1 MKTAFT
7 QTVRQSGQSGSRINR
22 IMPWRALLLT
32 ALIALMAMD
41 SEAFR
46 IIVQSVSDAY
56 LQVSVF
62 VAATLAIFYGL
73 EKVLKLD
80 VEQLLQQHQR
90 WEVPLAALMGALPG
104 CGGAVMVITQYVH
117 GRLGFGAMVAVLTA
131 TMGDAAFLLLAR
143 EPMTGLGVML
153 LSILVGVISGYTID
167 AIHGPGFMRMD
178 GSKAACRN
186 YSEASSGRWLKP
198 VWTMLLLPG
207 VVLGMMLALQLET
220 DSLFGPIATLEP
232 TLWLGF
238 IGGIIA
244 MLMWSNL
251 FTGAAYRPLVSE
263 NRVATMDDNDPH
275 PTAAVSTLGRV
286 IEDTNFVTVWVV
298 MAYLIYELGVHYSG
312 VDLAQWFTVWAPLAP
327 LIGVLVG
334 LLPGCGPQIV
344 TTSLYLAGIVP
355 LSAQLSN
362 AISNDGDAL
371 FPAIAMAPKAAILA
385 TAYSAV
391 PALIVAYATYFL
403 LEA

>member
-1 MKTAFT
+1 MKTAST
-7 QTVRQSGQSGSRINR
+7 LIPAKLRRSGSMIGQ
-22 IMPWRALLLT
+22 ILPWRALLLT
-32 ALIALMAMD
+32 AVIALMAMD
-41 SEAFR
+41 PDAYR

-80 VEQLLQQHQR
+80 VEQLLQRHRR
-90 WEVPLAALMGALPG
+90 WQVPLAAFMGALPG

-117 GRLGFGAMVAVLTA
+117 GRLGFGAVVAVLTA

-143 EPMTGLGVML
+143 EPMTGLGVIL
-153 LSILVGVISGYTID
+153 LGLVVGTLSGYCID
-167 AIHGPGFMRMD
+167 AIHGPDFMRMD
-178 GSKAACRN
+178 GSKARCRN
-186 YSEASSGRWLKP
+186 SSAASSDRWLKP
-198 VWTMLLLPG
+198 VWTLLLLPG

-251 FTGAAYRPLVSE
+251 FTGSAYRPLVSE
-263 NRVATMDDNDPH
+263 NRVATMDDSDPR
-275 PTAAVSTLGRV
+275 PAATGSTLGRV

-298 MAYLIYELGVHYSG
+298 MAYLIYELGIHYSG
-312 VDLAQWFTVWAPLAP
+312 VDLAQWFTVWAPIAP

-355 LSAQLSN
+355 LSAQLGN

-371 FPAIAMAPKAAILA
+371 FPAIAMAPKTAILA
-385 TAYSAV
+385 TAYSAI
-391 PALIVAYATYFL
+391 PALLVAYATYFL
-403 LEA
+403 LEV